1 MSEYLT
7 KRKEE
12 RREDYQSERR
22 IKFPNE
28 NSNFYKYLLHELIMI
43 LMMKIVFL
51 LLIILGANV
60 VVGGD
65 APVKAMVA
73 AIGQA
78 SNVMINTM
86 YPNFIA
92 IPSASI
98 RRGNDT
104 TVIVG
109 ADDR

>member
-1 MSEYLT
+1 MV
-7 KRKEE
+7 
-12 RREDYQSERR
+12 
-22 IKFPNE
+22 
-28 NSNFYKYLLHELIMI
+28 IMI
-43 LMMKIVFL
+43 TIIKMIFL
-51 LLIILGANV
+51 LLNILGANV

-98 RRGNDT
+98 RKGNDT